1 MGQAVGVDVL
11 WLVLGIAVCVGL
23 LYFASQMEPHRVS
36 KDGKRFLCMGQRLS
50 PDGQTDG
57 RKREVWITVLD
68 GDQVQVDMKRRLRH
82 SLSHWSLEGKAPSP
96 PKGKSVY
103 VLRTVNDMGTLDR
116 LTIKLPAKS
125 RAVPVLDQ
133 MISNRTR

>member
-11 WLVLGIAVCVGL
+11 WLLLGIAVCVGL

-36 KDGKRFLCMGQRLS
+36 KDGKRFLCTGQRLS

-96 PKGKSVY
+96 PKGKAVY
-103 VLRTVNDMGTLDR
+103 VLRTVNEMGTLDR
-116 LTIKLPAKS
+116 LTIKLPSKS